1 MHYIELDDNGA
12 FHGVYPLNEEIAG
25 TAFYDGVLVPVL
37 SSEPAIGFKQV
48 MGSWPALTEKITPGC
63 SVHIYRLSGIP
74 LASAKLGTDHSCS
87 DGHIETP
94 KFTPPTPEPWW
105 NVPAIGAGATT

>member
-37 SSEPAIGFKQV
+37 SSEPAIG
-48 MGSWPALTEKITPGC
+48 SWPALTEKITLGC

-87 DGHIETP
+87 DGHIERL
-94 KFTPPTPEPWW
+94 
-105 NVPAIGAGATT
+105 

>member
-1 MHYIELDDNGA
+1 MRRIAAHYVWCKQVYNGV

-48 MGSWPALTEKITPGC
+48 MGSWPVLTEKITPGC

-74 LASAKLGTDHSCS
+74 LASAKLGTDHGCS
-87 DGHIETP
+87 DGHIERL
-94 KFTPPTPEPWW
+94 
-105 NVPAIGAGATT
+105 

>member
-25 TAFYDGVLVPVL
+25 TAFYDGVQVPVL

-48 MGSWPALTEKITPGC
+48 MGSWPALTEKMTPGC
-63 SVHIYRLSGIP
+63 SVHIYRYDSLT
-74 LASAKLGTDHSCS
+74 ASASSAQTTAAVAIS
-87 DGHIETP
+87 HIEDSECLFIPDSSGYTNFRLQKASP
-94 KFTPPTPEPWW
+94 
-105 NVPAIGAGATT
+105 

>member
-63 SVHIYRLSGIP
+63 SCPYISFKRDS
-74 LASAKLGTDHSCS
+74 LGVC
-87 DGHIETP
+87 ETRHRP
-94 KFTPPTPEPWW
+94 QL
-105 NVPAIGAGATT
+105 

>member
-12 FHGVYPLNEEIAG
+12 FHGVYPLNEEIAGICKTPLFSEPAG

-87 DGHIETP
+87 DGHIERL
-94 KFTPPTPEPWW
+94 
-105 NVPAIGAGATT
+105 

>member
-1 MHYIELDDNGA
+1 MFIILMRRIAAHYVWCKQVYRMHYIELDDNGA

-48 MGSWPALTEKITPGC
+48 AGVNRKDYAGLFSPYISFKRD
-63 SVHIYRLSGIP
+63 S
-74 LASAKLGTDHSCS
+74 LGVC
-87 DGHIETP
+87 ETRHRP
-94 KFTPPTPEPWW
+94 QL
-105 NVPAIGAGATT
+105 

>member
-1 MHYIELDDNGA
+1 MFIVLMRRIAAHYVWCKQVYRMHYIELDDNGV

-37 SSEPAIGFKQV
+37 SSEPAI
-48 MGSWPALTEKITPGC
+48 TPGC

-74 LASAKLGTDHSCS
+74 LASAKLGTDHGCS
-87 DGHIETP
+87 DSHIERL
-94 KFTPPTPEPWW
+94 
-105 NVPAIGAGATT
+105 

>member
-1 MHYIELDDNGA
+1 MHYIELDDNGV

-48 MGSWPALTEKITPGC
+48 MGSWPALTEKITPG
-63 SVHIYRLSGIP
+63 YRFSGIP
-74 LASAKLGTDHSCS
+74 LASAKLGTDHGCS
-87 DGHIETP
+87 DSHIERL
-94 KFTPPTPEPWW
+94 
-105 NVPAIGAGATT
+105 

>member
-48 MGSWPALTEKITPGC
+48 MGYTPGC

-74 LASAKLGTDHSCS
+74 LASAKLGTDHGCS
-87 DGHIETP
+87 DGHIERL
-94 KFTPPTPEPWW
+94 
-105 NVPAIGAGATT
+105 

>member
-1 MHYIELDDNGA
+1 MHYIELDDNGV

-37 SSEPAIGFKQV
+37 SSEPAIDFKQV

-63 SVHIYRLSGIP
+63 SVHISFKRDSLGVCETRHRPRL
-74 LASAKLGTDHSCS
+74 
-87 DGHIETP
+87 
-94 KFTPPTPEPWW
+94 
-105 NVPAIGAGATT
+105 

>member
-1 MHYIELDDNGA
+1 MFIILMRRIAAHYVWCKQVYRMHYIELDDNGA

-48 MGSWPALTEKITPGC
+48 MGSWPALTEKI
-63 SVHIYRLSGIP
+63 P

-87 DGHIETP
+87 DGHIERL
-94 KFTPPTPEPWW
+94 
-105 NVPAIGAGATT
+105 

>member
-48 MGSWPALTEKITPGC
+48 MGSWPALTE
-63 SVHIYRLSGIP
+63 
-74 LASAKLGTDHSCS
+74 
-87 DGHIETP
+87 
-94 KFTPPTPEPWW
+94 
-105 NVPAIGAGATT
+105 

>member
-12 FHGVYPLNEEIAG
+12 FHGVYPLN
-25 TAFYDGVLVPVL
+25 DGVLVPVL

-87 DGHIETP
+87 DGHIERL
-94 KFTPPTPEPWW
+94 
-105 NVPAIGAGATT
+105 

>member
-1 MHYIELDDNGA
+1 MHYIELDDNGV

-48 MGSWPALTEKITPGC
+48 MGSWPVLTEKFTPGC

-74 LASAKLGTDHSCS
+74 LASAKLGTDHGCS
-87 DGHIETP
+87 DGHIERL
-94 KFTPPTPEPWW
+94 
-105 NVPAIGAGATT
+105 

>member
-1 MHYIELDDNGA
+1 MFIVLMRRIAAHYVWCKQVYRMHYIELDD
-12 FHGVYPLNEEIAG
+12 NEEIAG

-48 MGSWPALTEKITPGC
+48 MGSWPVLTEKITPGC

-74 LASAKLGTDHSCS
+74 LASAKLGTDHGCS
-87 DGHIETP
+87 DGHIERL
-94 KFTPPTPEPWW
+94 
-105 NVPAIGAGATT
+105 

>member
-12 FHGVYPLNEEIAG
+12 FHGVYP
-25 TAFYDGVLVPVL
+25 FYDGVLVPVL

-87 DGHIETP
+87 DGHMERH
-94 KFTPPTPEPWW
+94 
-105 NVPAIGAGATT
+105 

>member
-1 MHYIELDDNGA
+1 MHYIELDENGA

-25 TAFYDGVLVPVL
+25 TAFSDGVLVPVL

-74 LASAKLGTDHSCS
+74 LASAKLGTDHGCS
-87 DGHIETP
+87 DSHIERL
-94 KFTPPTPEPWW
+94 
-105 NVPAIGAGATT
+105 

>member
-48 MGSWPALTEKITPGC
+48 MGSWPALTEDYAGLFSPYISFKRD
-63 SVHIYRLSGIP
+63 S
-74 LASAKLGTDHSCS
+74 LGVC
-87 DGHIETP
+87 ETRHRP
-94 KFTPPTPEPWW
+94 QL
-105 NVPAIGAGATT
+105 

>member
-48 MGSWPALTEKITPGC
+48 MGSWPALTEKSAQTTAVAMATLRDSEVSLP
-63 SVHIYRLSGIP
+63 SG
-74 LASAKLGTDHSCS
+74 
-87 DGHIETP
+87 
-94 KFTPPTPEPWW
+94 
-105 NVPAIGAGATT
+105 

>member
-37 SSEPAIGFKQV
+37 PRNR
-48 MGSWPALTEKITPGC
+48 
-63 SVHIYRLSGIP
+63 RLVLSR
-74 LASAKLGTDHSCS
+74 
-87 DGHIETP
+87 
-94 KFTPPTPEPWW
+94 
-105 NVPAIGAGATT
+105 

>member
-25 TAFYDGVLVPVL
+25 TAFYDGVL
-37 SSEPAIGFKQV
+37 
-48 MGSWPALTEKITPGC
+48 GSWPALTEKITPGC

-87 DGHIETP
+87 DGHIERL
-94 KFTPPTPEPWW
+94 
-105 NVPAIGAGATT
+105 

>member
-48 MGSWPALTEKITPGC
+48 LTEKITPGC

-87 DGHIETP
+87 DGHIERL
-94 KFTPPTPEPWW
+94 
-105 NVPAIGAGATT
+105 